1 MGGFNFGRTT
11 GIEWLWIISIV
22 IGWSDFVK
30 MGIEGENERST
41 ELIFLVVALD
51 HGFIL

>member
-1 MGGFNFGRTT
+1 MGGFNFGWTT

-22 IGWSDFVK
+22 IGWLDFVK
-30 MGIEGENERST
+30 MGIEGENEST
-41 ELIFLVVALD
+41 KLIFQVVALD